1 MLIILHILETG
12 SLNESVRGNLS
23 DKKKIK
29 DLFLVVINSI
39 EISKNKELISSLV
52 QFFSNLCY
60 GTGKLKSMLAREDS
74 REVMSIFKKV
84 LDQINVDIKYE
95 SEDDDEDSENKAPNQ

>member
-1 MLIILHILETG
+1 MLIILYILETG
-12 SLNESVRGNLS
+12 SMNEPVRMNLS

-39 EISKNKELISSLV
+39 EIGKNKELISSLV

-60 GTGKLKSMLAREDS
+60 GQGKLRSMLAREGS
-74 REVMSIFKKV
+74 EEMMSVLKKV
-84 LDQINVDIKYE
+84 LD
-95 SEDDDEDSENKAPNQ
+95 